1 MLRVKIFFVMI
12 LFLVLATFKAEAATD
27 WNNLTVT
34 TTAIGVAPEEYHGLK
49 AKVIAKRTALV
60 IAYRQL
66 AEIINGVHVNSET
79 TIENMTLTSDI
90 IRTRIDTVIKGAQI
104 ISERELEGNGCEIT
118 LQLPMFSVSGGLA
131 EAVIERPAE
140 IIPFPEPAISIES
153 KSGGASNYTVIEGGE
168 NSPMKAIGNYTGLI
182 VDCRGMNLNPVM
194 SPVIKNSSGTKL
206 YGHENLNYDLVVSE
220 GMASYADDISQTSR
234 AGNNPLIIKAQTLAD
249 NNSNPVVAI
258 DDGNR
263 ILIENG
269 KTGFLNDTAVV
280 FLK

>member
-1 MLRVKIFFVMI
+1 MLRMKIFCAAI
-12 LFLVLATFKAEAATD
+12 LFFVLINFRVEAATD

-34 TTAIGVAPEEYHGLK
+34 TTAVGVAPEEFHGLK

-66 AEIINGVHVNSET
+66 AEIINGVRVNSET
-79 TIENMTLTSDI
+79 TVEKMTLTSDI
-90 IRTRIDTVIKGAQI
+90 VKTKVDAVIKGAKI
-104 ISERELEGNGCEIT
+104 ISERELENNSWEIT
-118 LQLPMFSVSGGLA
+118 LQLPMFSANGGLA
-131 EAVIERPAE
+131 EAVIEKPAE
-140 IIPFPEPAISIES
+140 IISFPEPAISVES
-153 KSGGASNYTVIEGGE
+153 KSSGASNYTVIDGGE
-168 NSPMKAIGNYTGLI
+168 NSPMAAVGNYTGLI
-182 VDCRGMNLNPVM
+182 VDCRGMDLNPVM
-194 SPVIKNSSGTKL
+194 SPVIKNVNGTKL

-220 GMASYADDISQTSR
+220 GMVNYVDNISQAAR
-234 AGNNPLIIKAQTLAD
+234 AGKNPLIIKAETLAD
-249 NNSNPVVAI
+249 HNANPVVGI

>member
-1 MLRVKIFFVMI
+1 MLRMKIFCAAI
-12 LFLVLATFKAEAATD
+12 LFFVLINFRVEAATD

-34 TTAIGVAPEEYHGLK
+34 TTAVGVAPEEFHGLK

-66 AEIINGVHVNSET
+66 AEIINGVRVNSET
-79 TIENMTLTSDI
+79 TVEKMTLTSDI
-90 IRTRIDTVIKGAQI
+90 VKTKVDAVIKGAKI
-104 ISERELEGNGCEIT
+104 ISERELENNSWEIT
-118 LQLPMFSVSGGLA
+118 LQLPMFSANGGLA
-131 EAVIERPAE
+131 EAVIEKPAE
-140 IIPFPEPAISIES
+140 IISFPEPAISVES
-153 KSGGASNYTVIEGGE
+153 KSGGASNYTVIDGGE
-168 NSPMKAIGNYTGLI
+168 NSPMAAVGNYTGLI
-182 VDCRGMNLNPVM
+182 VDCRGMDLNPVM
-194 SPVIKNSSGTKL
+194 SPVIKNVNGTKL

-220 GMASYADDISQTSR
+220 GMVNYVDNISQAAR
-234 AGNNPLIIKAQTLAD
+234 AGKNPLIIKAETLAD
-249 NNSNPVVAI
+249 HNANPVVGI